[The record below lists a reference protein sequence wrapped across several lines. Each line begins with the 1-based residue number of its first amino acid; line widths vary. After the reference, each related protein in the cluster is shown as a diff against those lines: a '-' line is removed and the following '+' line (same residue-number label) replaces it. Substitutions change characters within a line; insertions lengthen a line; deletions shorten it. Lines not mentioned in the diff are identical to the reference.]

1 MDGVAGNWMG
11 QPQVTMQATETLA
24 VQGAASQGRQDGAPR
39 AWWRRWLQ
47 PSLFDIFLIAVPFW
61 FFSLADGGLGLL
73 LADGDTG
80 WHIRT
85 GEWILEQGSFVYRD
99 LFSFTKPGEP
109 WFAWEWLSDVLFA
122 WLHQAGGLQALAV
135 FGMVAGVAFCGL
147 VFRHMVW
154 QGANLWIAL
163 PLAFV
168 SFGAATMH
176 LLARPHLFTMVLL
189 PAAAWWI
196 EADRRRPSRSIWLLV
211 PLAVLWANL
220 HGGWPALIVMLV
232 LTAAGVGAEEA
243 AGARRWRLAGRY
255 AALGGLCLAAALIN
269 PYGWKLHAHIFGYL
283 QADHI
288 RNMVGEFRA
297 PSFRGEPML
306 HYELALLAAVAV
318 SGVMI
323 ARRQFVAPL
332 WILFWAHASLQSA
345 RHIPLFAGVALPFV
359 AAELQRVW
367 DAWSSRA
374 GRRSA
379 PALLSGLAEEA
390 APQLRRMSA
399 LPAVLLA
406 LVVLRVLPIAYFS
419 DFPEAR
425 FPTGMVARHA
435 SLLAGARIYT
445 QDQWADYLIYR
456 EWPKLRVFFDGR
468 SDFYGEEIA
477 REYLRAMDGSPG
489 WDRVLDKY
497 RFDTV
502 LVPPRASLASLLKI
516 SAGWQIVE
524 DDGQAV
530 LFRRRGP
537 VSQQASARFA
547 GSCANCAARPNE
559 IR

>member
-1 MDGVAGNWMG
+1 
-11 QPQVTMQATETLA
+11 MQATEALA
-24 VQGAASQGRQDGAPR
+24 GQGAAARERLDAGR

-47 PSLFDIFLIAVPFW
+47 PSLFDILLIAVPFW

-85 GEWILEQGSFVYRD
+85 GEWILKQGSFVYRD

-122 WLHQAGGLQALAV
+122 LLHQAGGLQAVGL

-147 VFRHMVW
+147 VFRHMLW

-163 PLAFV
+163 PLAFL
-168 SFGAATMH
+168 SFGSATMH

-220 HGGWPALIVMLV
+220 HGGWPALIVL
-232 LTAAGVGAEEA
+232 LGLAAAGVAAEEA
-243 AGARRWRLAGRY
+243 AGARRWRLAARY
-255 AALGGLCLAAALIN
+255 AALTGLCLAASLIN
-269 PYGWKLHAHIFGYL
+269 PYGWKLHAHILGYL

-367 DAWSSRA
+367 NLWSSRA
-374 GRRSA
+374 GKRSA
-379 PALLSGLAEEA
+379 PAVLGALADEA

-399 LPAVLLA
+399 LPVVLLA
-406 LVVLRVLPIAYFS
+406 LVALRVLPFAYFT

-456 EWPKLRVFFDGR
+456 EWPKVRVFFDGR
-468 SDFYGEEIA
+468 SDFYGGETA
-477 REYLRAMDGSPG
+477 TEYLQAMDGRPG
-489 WDRVLDKY
+489 WNKVLEKY

-502 LVPPRASLASLLKI
+502 LVPPSAPLASLLKM
-516 SAGWQIVE
+516 SADWQLVD

-530 LFRRRGP
+530 LFRKRGP
-537 VSQQASARFA
+537 VGQQAAAWFA
-547 GSCANCAARPNE
+547 GGCANCAVRPNE
-559 IR
+559 IP